1 MHKTLT
7 GIVVSTKMNNSVIV
21 EVTTQKP
28 HPMYRKLLKKTKR
41 FKADLNGKSVAV
53 GDTVKITETRP
64 ISANKFFLVTELVR
78 AGEISKTKEK
88 TK

>member
-7 GIVVSTKMNNSVIV
+7 GIIVSTKMNNTVIV

-41 FKADLNGKSVAV
+41 FKADLNGKSVAL

-64 ISANKFFLVTELVR
+64 ISADKFFLVTGLVR
-78 AGEISKTKEK
+78 IGEISKTKEK
-88 TK
+88 IK

>member
-1 MHKTLT
+1 MHKVLT
-7 GIVVSTKMNNSVIV
+7 GIVVSTKMKNTIIV

-28 HPMYRKLLKKTKR
+28 HPMYRKLLKKTRR
-41 FKADLNGKSVAV
+41 FKADLNGQTAEV

-64 ISANKFFLVTELVR
+64 MSADKYFKLTETVR
-78 AGEISKTKEK
+78 EGELAKAKEK